1 MPREDV
7 RAGQLTDAHFAAQL
21 DQIVRDPGAYPVY
34 GDPEKFFEIT
44 YPTSGLKRLLSRV
57 FGRLSGAKVEGA
69 EHGVVRSET
78 SFGGGKT
85 HGLIAVYHLATGAR
99 PSNLAE
105 FIDPS
110 LLPDECQIAAVVGD
124 ALDPV
129 TGVETNGVTAHT
141 IWGEIAAQLGPDAY
155 AAIRESDEQRTA
167 PGTATW
173 RTAFGG
179 RPTIIVIDELAAYLR
194 VLVSS
199 GNADVR
205 RMAEAVPAFLKA
217 LFELAA
223 ADPKLTVVITLA
235 TAQNAFGKETSDL
248 EQVMDETQGAI
259 RARIEE
265 TQSVTTRVG
274 SIVKPAE
281 DEEIGEILKRRL
293 FESIDTGAAG
303 QAGDAYAALY
313 QGLLDRGEQLS
324 GGADQPVTYG
334 EQLTRTYPFH
344 PELIRVL
351 DKRLGS
357 IPNFQRARG
366 SLRLLAEVVASI
378 YSGDT
383 PAPEA
388 INLADV
394 DISTADIRTALTSGL
409 GRAEFDQV
417 AVADFASPSS
427 HAAAVDSTRFAGR
440 RPFATRTAR
449 TVFLHSL
456 EMTSQAGAGHND
468 WVLGTLATG
477 DEPSVLGEALAELAK
492 SAWYLTEESGGR
504 WRFVTEE
511 QPAKIVES
519 EARNVPNTAVAA
531 ATEDM
536 IERIFAS
543 DAGVEAVH
551 FPNTVGEVPDDP
563 KLRLVVMHHD
573 ELTVT
578 AADSIPPP
586 TRLVEMLEKAG
597 AGEGIRTNRNALC
610 FLVAD
615 ADNRETMRERVR
627 RTIAVE
633 KIVDDSTRMAG
644 FAEPVRKRLQGL
656 ANSAKLETRIAVTRC
671 YKHLYY
677 PKTDKANGNLRHV
690 ELSPASQGDVGSAA
704 HTRKVVESLREEGKV
719 RATPIA
725 TNFLRD
731 KAWPAGDDS
740 ISTKDIAGWFWRD
753 HSAPILLDPT
763 LLRDAIRDGVKNGEW
778 VLYDTQAERA
788 HTASDTPPPIEITS
802 EQLLYTPEAAER
814 EGIAGREP
822 RLEDVVGALS
832 SGPSLAGADLRKA
845 LEEATNREPRKGQV
859 TELLARAAEGGELAK
874 TVVVIGKV
882 EPGTK
887 AATPSEIRKG
897 PLDAMTVLAPE
908 EAQRLSIVPPD
919 RPVQIKAA
927 EAQGSAGVAFQG
939 IVDKVADSPAKGV
952 KLLSVEAKADP
963 GEGTRDIALL
973 GKAISQLPRHDIT
986 AAINVELDL
995 DGLKPGIEIGL
1006 AGSASSYQRIEEALL
1021 ALGKKATDF
1030 QGTLRLDIDF
1040 KKAGGTDTPEFAQVR
1055 KVITDLSPGEIR
1067 LKAVLE

>member
-1 MPREDV
+1 VPRDDV
-7 RAGQLTDAHFAAQL
+7 RTGRLTDAHFAAQL

-34 GDPEKFFEIT
+34 GDPEKFFELT
-44 YPTSGLKRLLSRV
+44 FPTSGLKRLLSRV
-57 FGRLSGAKVEGA
+57 FGRLVGAKVEGG

-85 HGLIAVYHLATGAR
+85 HGLIAVYHLAKGAR
-99 PSNLAE
+99 PSSLNE

-129 TGVETNGVTAHT
+129 TGVETNGIKAHT
-141 IWGEIAAQLGPDAY
+141 IWGEIAAQLGPEAY
-155 AAIRESDEQRTA
+155 AVLRENDEQRTA

-179 RPTIIVIDELAAYLR
+179 RPTIVVIDELAAYLR

-205 RMAEAVPAFLKA
+205 RMAEAVPAFLKS

-223 ADPKLTVVITLA
+223 GDPNLTVVITLA

-265 TQSVTTRVG
+265 TQSITTRVG

-293 FESIDTGAAG
+293 FESIDSGAAG
-303 QAGDAYAALY
+303 KAGAAYAGLY

-324 GGADQPVTYG
+324 GGADKPVTYG
-334 EQLTRTYPFH
+334 EQLTRAYPFH

-351 DKRLGS
+351 DKRLGA

-378 YSGDT
+378 YSGD
-383 PAPEA
+383 APSPEV
-388 INLADV
+388 INLADI

-440 RPFATRTAR
+440 PAYATRTAR

-468 WVLGTLATG
+468 WVLGTLATS
-477 DEPSVLGEALAELAK
+477 DEPSVLGEALAELEK
-492 SAWYLTEESGGR
+492 SAWYLAEESGGR

-511 QPAKIVES
+511 QPTKIVDT

-531 ATEDM
+531 ATEDL
-536 IERIFAS
+536 IERVFAS

-586 TRLVEMLEKAG
+586 THLVEMLEKAG
-597 AGEGIRTNRNALC
+597 AGEGIRANRNALC

-644 FAEPVRKRLQGL
+644 FAEPVRKKLQGL

-677 PKTDKANGNLRHV
+677 PKTDKTNGNLRHV
-690 ELSPASQGDVGSAA
+690 ELSPASQGDVGSAS
-704 HTRKVVESLREEGKV
+704 HTRKVVEALREEGKV

-731 KAWPAGDDS
+731 KAWPAGDES
-740 ISTKDIAGWFWRD
+740 ISTKDVAGWFWRD
-753 HSAPILLDPT
+753 HAAPILLDPT

-788 HTASDTPPPIEITS
+788 HTTGDPPPPIEITS

-814 EGIAGREP
+814 EGIAGRDP

-832 SGPSLAGADLRKA
+832 SGPSVAGADLRKA

-859 TELLARAAEGGELAK
+859 TELLARTAEGGDLAK
-874 TVVVIGKV
+874 AVVVIGKA
-882 EPGTK
+882 EPGVK
-887 AATPSEIRKG
+887 AATPPEIRKG
-897 PLDAMTVLAPE
+897 PLDAMTILAPE
-908 EAQRLSIVPPD
+908 EAQRLSILAPD
-919 RPVQIKAA
+919 RPAQIKAA

-939 IVDKVADSPAKGV
+939 IVDKVADSPAMGV
-952 KLLSVEAKADP
+952 KLLSIEAKADP

-973 GKAISQLPRHDIT
+973 GKAISQLPRHDVT
-986 AAINVELDL
+986 AAISVELDL

-1006 AGSASSYQRIEEALL
+1006 TGTASSYQNIEEALL

-1040 KKAGGTDTPEFAQVR
+1040 GKVGGTDTPEFEQVR

>member
-1 MPREDV
+1 VPREDV
-7 RAGQLTDAHFAAQL
+7 REGQLTDAHLAAQL
-21 DQIVRDPGAYPVY
+21 DQIVRKPDTYPVY
-34 GDPEKFFEIT
+34 GEPEKFFEIT

-85 HGLIAVYHLATGAR
+85 HGLIAVYHLAKGAR
-99 PSNLAE
+99 PANLAE
-105 FIDPS
+105 FIEPS
-110 LLPDECQIAAVVGD
+110 LLPDDCQIAAVVGD

-129 TGVETNGVTAHT
+129 NGVETNGVTTHT

-155 AAIRESDEQRTA
+155 AVMRENDEQRTA

-173 RTAFGG
+173 RETFGD
-179 RPTIIVIDELAAYLR
+179 RPTIVVIDELAAYLR

-199 GNADVR
+199 GNAGVR
-205 RMAEAVPAFLKA
+205 RMSEAVPAFLKS

-223 ADPKLTVVITLA
+223 ADSNLTVVITLA
-235 TAQNAFGKETSDL
+235 TAQNAFGKETSEL

-259 RARIEE
+259 RARVDE
-265 TQSVTTRVG
+265 THSVTARIG

-293 FESIDTGAAG
+293 FGSIDPVAAR

-313 QGLLDRGEQLS
+313 QELLGRGEQLS

-378 YSGDT
+378 YSENI
-383 PAPEA
+383 PAPDT
-388 INLADV
+388 INLADI
-394 DISTADIRTALTSGL
+394 DISNADIRTALTSGL

-417 AVADFASPSS
+417 AVADFASPTS

-440 RPFATRTAR
+440 RPYATRAAR

-468 WVLGTLATG
+468 WVLGTLAPE
-477 DEPSVLGEALAELAK
+477 DEPSVLGEALAELEK

-511 QPAKIVES
+511 QPAKIVDS
-519 EARNVPNTAVAA
+519 EARNIPNTAVAA
-531 ATEDM
+531 AMEDL

-543 DAGVEAVH
+543 DAGVEAIH

-578 AADSIPPP
+578 SADSAPPP
-586 TRLVEMLEKAG
+586 ALLVDVLEKAG
-597 AGEGIRTNRNALC
+597 AAEGIRTYRNAVC

-615 ADNRETMRERVR
+615 ADNREAMRERVR
-627 RTIAVE
+627 RMIAVE
-633 KIVDDSTRMAG
+633 KIVDDPARMAG
-644 FAEPVRKRLQGL
+644 FAEPVRKKLQSL
-656 ANSAKLETRIAVTRC
+656 ASSAKLETRIAVTRC

-677 PKTDKANGNLRHV
+677 PKTDKANDNLRHV
-690 ELSPASQGDVGSAA
+690 ELSPASQGDVGNSA
-704 HTRKVVESLREEGKV
+704 HTRKLVEALREEGKV
-719 RATPIA
+719 RTAPIA

-731 KAWPAGDDS
+731 KAWPAGSDS
-740 ISTKDIAGWFWRD
+740 ISTKDVSAWFWRD
-753 HSAPILLDPT
+753 HSAPIQLDPT
-763 LLRDAIRDGVKNGEW
+763 LLRDAIREGIKNGEW

-788 HTASDTPPPIEITS
+788 HTAADPPPAIEISS
-802 EQLLYTPEAAER
+802 EKLLYTPAAAER
-814 EGIAGREP
+814 DGIAGRDP
-822 RLEDVVGALS
+822 RLEDVVAVIS
-832 SGPSLAGADLRKA
+832 KSPSLSGGELRKA
-845 LEEATNREPRKGQV
+845 LEAATNREPRKGQV
-859 TELLARAAEGGELAK
+859 TELLGRAAEGGELAK
-874 TVVVIGKV
+874 AVIVLGKA
-882 EPGTK
+882 EPGAK
-887 AATPSEIRKG
+887 AATPSEIRRG
-897 PLDAMTVLAPE
+897 PLDAMTILAPE
-908 EAQRLSIVPPD
+908 EAQRLSIVPLD
-919 RPVQIKAA
+919 RPAQIKAA
-927 EAQGSAGVAFQG
+927 AAKGSAGVAFQG
-939 IVDKVADSPAKGV
+939 IVDQVADSPATGIKF
-952 KLLSVEAKADP
+952 LAIEANADP

-973 GKAISQLPRHDIT
+973 GKAISQLPRHELT

-995 DGLKPGIEIGL
+995 DGLKPGIAIGL
-1006 AGSASSYQRIEEALL
+1006 TGAASAYQRVEEALL

-1040 KKAGGTDTPEFAQVR
+1040 AKAIETDASEFEQVR
-1055 KVITDLSPGEIR
+1055 KVITDLSPGEIK